1 MNQIPDIHNTY
12 QPHHNYINAPT
23 AVPGLRQTAVVK
35 FERHNKNNQNHNN
48 NNKETNSGS
57 NLTIT
62 NNSVTIMDGTNIA
75 SGQTT
80 IPVGI
85 AVARQRLQETAQAT
99 SPILKPDISRYGIGL
114 SDLTGEFLIMS
125 CLYC

>member
-1 MNQIPDIHNTY
+1 M
-12 QPHHNYINAPT
+12 
-23 AVPGLRQTAVVK
+23 K
-35 FERHNKNNQNHNN
+35 FERHNQNN
-48 NNKETNSGS
+48 NNKKERNTSS
-57 NLTIT
+57 NVTIT

-75 SGQTT
+75 SGT

-114 SDLTGEFLIMS
+114 GDLTGAFFFYLLLFS
-125 CLYC
+125 

>member
-1 MNQIPDIHNTY
+1 M
-12 QPHHNYINAPT
+12 
-23 AVPGLRQTAVVK
+23 K
-35 FERHNKNNQNHNN
+35 FERHNHNTSNSSSSSGNNS
-48 NNKETNSGS
+48 KEEA
-57 NLTIT
+57 IT

-114 SDLTGEFLIMS
+114 SDLTGEFFFSFTFFSLTCQKIKLM
-125 CLYC
+125 

>member
-1 MNQIPDIHNTY
+1 M
-12 QPHHNYINAPT
+12 
-23 AVPGLRQTAVVK
+23 K
-35 FERHNKNNQNHNN
+35 FERHNHN
-48 NNKETNSGS
+48 TNSSSSS
-57 NLTIT
+57 NNSKEEANRNLTTIT

-114 SDLTGEFLIMS
+114 SDLTGEFFRLLFFLTRQKIKLM
-125 CLYC
+125 

>member
-1 MNQIPDIHNTY
+1 M
-12 QPHHNYINAPT
+12 
-23 AVPGLRQTAVVK
+23 K
-35 FERHNKNNQNHNN
+35 FERHTNN
-48 NNKETNSGS
+48 NNHTINKDNTKET
-57 NLTIT
+57 TIT

-114 SDLTGEFLIMS
+114 SDLTGEFLVIHS
-125 CLYC
+125 RSSVSRKK